1 MNIPKF
7 LMNVL
12 TERDNDTICAYRVIA
27 FVAGFEMLAKFI
39 FVADPQ
45 FQDFAEGIA
54 AIGVAIAAKN
64 WSEK

>member
-1 MNIPKF
+1 MKNFFKNI
-7 LMNVL
+7 L
-12 TERDNDTICAYRVIA
+12 TERDNSTVCAYRVIG
-27 FVAGFEMLAKFI
+27 FLAGIEMLAKFI
-39 FVADPQ
+39 FVANPQ

>member
-54 AIGVAIAAKN
+54 AIGIAIAAKN

>member
-1 MNIPKF
+1 MLIPKF

-27 FVAGFEMLAKFI
+27 FVAGFEMLGKFL
-39 FVADPQ
+39 FVTDPQ

>member
-1 MNIPKF
+1 MMIPKF

-12 TERDNDTICAYRVIA
+12 TERDNSTICAYRVIA

>member
-27 FVAGFEMLAKFI
+27 FIAGFEMLAKFI

>member
-1 MNIPKF
+1 MMIPKF

>member
-1 MNIPKF
+1 MIPKF